1 MYPEEK
7 DYPSAKYR
15 KIVEINKNYQITK
28 KIAFDHKGNSLVLLA
43 LWMSFLVEINMWF
56 IEPGVKLK
64 LPGQNFPNNSRKW
77 KFSPDGT
84 EQKIRWLTLHLLG
97 GMPICESAGRVGPD

>member
-43 LWMSFLVEINMWF
+43 L
-56 IEPGVKLK
+56 
-64 LPGQNFPNNSRKW
+64 
-77 KFSPDGT
+77 
-84 EQKIRWLTLHLLG
+84 
-97 GMPICESAGRVGPD
+97 